1 MIFAARSTSDSKLA
15 DVVTQEIPV
24 RPFGFEEK
32 RAETGEGDKTFRVS
46 LASDIHEEKSSV
58 TLSLSPTII
67 GTLPTAMK
75 YLINY
80 PYGCVEQTTS
90 RFVPAVIA
98 KTNQDLF
105 SQALID
111 KDIDDII
118 ETGLSRLK
126 SLQQNDGGWAWWFS
140 GSSDPFITAYVV
152 EYVLQAKQSGI
163 EVDDELLTRAQNFL
177 EREKYYDS
185 GSRRE
190 LAYNSADLIAKN
202 YGLTLLGAKDK
213 VKPVGGLNNLSP
225 DLLSLAV
232 MTNYLNG
239 DEDPQSNGL
248 TQLIS
253 MAQTQGDAVFWEG
266 GNKVN
271 FGSKDA
277 STSLAIRA
285 ITLAGGDRDLTAKAA
300 RYLTRVRKFDYWS
313 NTYATAQVIRA
324 LVDFSKTGSELTPNY
339 TYTVELDGRQISK
352 GSVNSSRQIIP
363 DISVPIG
370 DLKEG
375 GSNISVSKVGQGQ
388 MYSTLVI
395 NEFHTDKNAKALSH
409 GLDVKREYVNEKGE
423 QYTLAVGD
431 TAIVKLTVGGLKA
444 NENYGV
450 IKDDLPSGLVP
461 INESFLNE
469 QYGGV
474 PRAYYSSY
482 DVTDREIT
490 ENGMVLSLYQIA
502 SGERSYTYKARV
514 VNEGSFI
521 VPPTTASLMYAP
533 ETYGRSEVQRLVI
546 TKESEVIPEKAPK
559 EVITKNNKQI
569 IIDIILILLAV
580 GVLILKKRG
589 VTLAHLKEKVRNIF
603 KRKRSE
609 PPAPPPMIQGS
620 SDMPSAS
627 GNGQVEP

>member
-1 MIFAARSTSDSKLA
+1 MNY
-15 DVVTQEIPV
+15 
-24 RPFGFEEK
+24 
-32 RAETGEGDKTFRVS
+32 ET
-46 LASDIHEEKSSV
+46 
-58 TLSLSPTII
+58 
-67 GTLPTAMK
+67 
-75 YLINY
+75 
-80 PYGCVEQTTS
+80 
-90 RFVPAVIA
+90 
-98 KTNQDLF
+98 
-105 SQALID
+105 
-111 KDIDDII
+111 
-118 ETGLSRLK
+118 
-126 SLQQNDGGWAWWFS
+126 
-140 GSSDPFITAYVV
+140 
-152 EYVLQAKQSGI
+152 
-163 EVDDELLTRAQNFL
+163 EL
-177 EREKYYDS
+177 D
-185 GSRRE
+185 
-190 LAYNSADLIAKN
+190 DLIM
-202 YGLTLLGAKDK
+202 TL
-213 VKPVGGLNNLSP
+213 VKE
-225 DLLSLAV
+225 A
-232 MTNYLNG
+232 
-239 DEDPQSNGL
+239 
-248 TQLIS
+248 
-253 MAQTQGDAVFWEG
+253 
-266 GNKVN
+266 
-271 FGSKDA
+271 GS
-277 STSLAIRA
+277 
-285 ITLAGGDRDLTAKAA
+285 
-300 RYLTRVRKFDYWS
+300 
-313 NTYATAQVIRA
+313 
-324 LVDFSKTGSELTPNY
+324 
-339 TYTVELDGRQISK
+339 
-352 GSVNSSRQIIP
+352 
-363 DISVPIG
+363 DISVKKSG
-370 DLKEG
+370 E
-375 GSNISVSKVGQGQ
+375 GQ

-502 SGERSYTYKARV
+502 SGERTYTYKARV

-533 ETYGRSEVQRLVI
+533 EIYGRSEVQRLVI
-546 TKESEVIPEKAPK
+546 TKESEIIPEKAPK